1 MPGQKTSDGPVD
13 ARSGAVAEVAEP
25 SAAQARSG
33 ARRSRIALYA
43 VLALVALAFV
53 FPFWFMAVGAF
64 QESPTTSPADLF
76 PTGGWTTQNF
86 TEINSRVSL
95 LRALLNSLIFTL
107 GVLAG
112 TLTFGLLAG
121 YALSRLRW
129 RGRGALFAIMLG
141 VQAIP
146 FQLLMIP
153 LYVQV
158 TRTYGLGDTY
168 LGMILPFLIN
178 TTAVFIFR
186 QFFVS
191 LPESLFE
198 AARIDGA
205 SELRILFSIAMP
217 LVKPAIATV
226 ALITF
231 IGPWN
236 EFLWPFLITKQATMQ
251 PLAVAL
257 ANYIS
262 NVAQTAANPN
272 GAILAGAATL
282 AFPVVLLFVVFQR
295 FFRASDVSS
304 GIKG

>member
-1 MPGQKTSDGPVD
+1 MS
-13 ARSGAVAEVAEP
+13 
-25 SAAQARSG
+25 
-33 ARRSRIALYA
+33 RRSARDASAPARTGTRGSSLALYA
-43 VLALVALAFV
+43 VLAVVALAFV

-64 QESPTTSPADLF
+64 QESPTTSPSDLF
-76 PTGGWTTQNF
+76 PVGGWTTQNF
-86 TEINSRVSL
+86 ADINSRVNLGRS
-95 LRALLNSLIFTL
+95 LLNSLIFTL

-112 TLTFGLLAG
+112 TLTFGMFAG
-121 YALSRLRW
+121 YALSRLHW

-153 LYVQV
+153 LYVQI

-186 QFFVS
+186 QFFLS

-205 SELRILFSIAMP
+205 SELRILFSVAVP

-236 EFLWPFLITKQATMQ
+236 EFLWPFLITKQSDLQ
-251 PLAVAL
+251 PLAVSL
-257 ANYIS
+257 ANYIA
-262 NVAQTAANPN
+262 NVSQTASNPN

-282 AFPVVLLFVVFQR
+282 AFPVVLLFVFFQR
-295 FFRASDVSS
+295 YFQASDISS
-304 GIKG
+304 GVKG